1 VLAPSRRPR
10 ASWPLPDRGRVVAG
24 IAGAHP
30 RRTPTTVLT
39 TVLAWP
45 RLLLL
50 AALLAPA
57 VFVDLPLPVG
67 NRRVRVAGLYGVALL
82 VALSP
87 RTGVWLAL
95 VAPVVTGLRDN
106 YPHRSQRHDAEPC

>member
-1 VLAPSRRPR
+1 VSSPGSLALILAVRLRR
-10 ASWPLPDRGRVVAG
+10 
-24 IAGAHP
+24 
-30 RRTPTTVLT
+30 VLT

-95 VAPVVTGLRDN
+95 VAPVVTGPAGQLPASLATAR
-106 YPHRSQRHDAEPC
+106 R